1 LRPDPVDV
9 FLKFR
14 APIHLHVMSPKCK
27 QFLPRPYQDKAVR
40 EVLALYTGGA
50 RKMLLHLPTGAGKT
64 VIATLIIERLLPLIG
79 SGKVLF
85 IAHRRELLDQTAE
98 KLEQH
103 LPGLAIGIDQGDRR
117 ADPAA
122 QVIIASIQSL
132 SKRKDAYRPEQF
144 SVIVCDECHR
154 ALAPS
159 WVEVIEHFNDERD
172 GDALLLGMTA
182 TPRRTDGRSALDLF
196 DLVAYEISKPEL
208 QDLGYLVPIQYW
220 GVKAAL
226 SLDQVKRSGGDFQVG
241 ALSAVMDTPQVRAL
255 TLRAWEGKAQGRKTL
270 VFCAS
275 VRHAHRL
282 AADFAS
288 KGHRCEVLDG
298 RTRNRDEILE
308 RFRRSA
314 VDLLL
319 NYGVLTEGF
328 DDPSIQCILLAR
340 PTTSPL
346 VYNQCLGRGLRPAP
360 NKTHCTVIDIVDR
373 STHQLQ
379 YGASELADLPRG
391 WSSRGRD
398 PFRESRAISQIKVTD
413 PEAFLAIKRANNLE
427 AIQDLL
433 MALPSEIV
441 VAGLDGEPVP
451 RYEGVE
457 SSCTEGQAKRRVR
470 ELLKQAGA
478 VATKM
483 VVSPPRDG
491 ARGRIEIALLHAEVN
506 NERYRYLQWHLER
519 ATGWRATYAEPKR
532 RARRVN
538 PRALL
543 RSTLPEGYR
552 IREFDYDE
560 AANRIVAQVPG
571 LQQEVLE
578 EICTAFE
585 AASGID
591 LKIQGQLAFNFL

>member
-1 LRPDPVDV
+1 
-9 FLKFR
+9 
-14 APIHLHVMSPKCK
+14 MSPQCK
-27 QFLPRPYQDKAVR
+27 RFLPRPYQEKAVR
-40 EVLALYTGGA
+40 EVLSRYQGGV
-50 RKMLLHLPTGAGKT
+50 RKMLLHLPTGSGKT
-64 VIATLIIERLLPLIG
+64 VIATLIIERLLPLIDA
-79 SGKVLF
+79 GKVLF

-98 KLEQH
+98 KLRQH
-103 LPGLAIGIDQGDRR
+103 LPGLAISIDQGERR

-132 SKRKDAYRPEQF
+132 SQRKDGYRPDLF
-144 SVIVCDECHR
+144 SVIVCDESHR

-159 WVEVIEHFNDERD
+159 WVEVIEHFHDERD

-182 TPRRTDGRSALDLF
+182 TPRRTDGRSALDVF
-196 DLVAYEISKPEL
+196 DQVAYEIAKPEL

-226 SLDQVKRSGGDFQVG
+226 SLDRVKRSGGDFQVG
-241 ALSAVMDTPQVRAL
+241 ALSAVMDTPPVRAL
-255 TLRAWEGKAQGRKTL
+255 TLRAWEGKANGCKTL

-282 AADFAS
+282 AADFTS
-288 KGHRCEVLDG
+288 RGHRAEVIDGRTKNRKEVLD
-298 RTRNRDEILE
+298 
-308 RFRRSA
+308 RFRRGD
-314 VDLLL
+314 VELLL
-319 NYGVLTEGF
+319 NYGVLTEGY
-328 DDPSIQCILLAR
+328 DDPSIQCVLLAR

-379 YGASELADLPRG
+379 YGANQLADLPRG

-398 PFRESRAISQIKVTD
+398 PFRESRAIAQIKVTD
-413 PEAFLAIKRANNLE
+413 PEAFLAIRQAQSLE
-427 AIQDLL
+427 AVQDLL
-433 MALPSEIV
+433 MALPSEV
-441 VAGLDGEPVP
+441 VLAGLDGEPVP
-451 RYEGVE
+451 RYDLVVSG
-457 SSCTEGQAKRRVR
+457 CTEAQAKRRVR

-478 VATKM
+478 VATKTI
-483 VVSPPRDG
+483 VTPPG
-491 ARGRIEIALLHAEVN
+491 NGEPGRIEITLLHAEVN
-506 NERYRYLQWHLER
+506 NERYQYLQWHMER

-532 RARRVN
+532 RTRRVN

-560 AANRIVAQVPG
+560 AANRIVVQVPG
-571 LQQEVLE
+571 LPNEVVE
-578 EICTAFE
+578 QIRTAFE

-591 LKIQGQLAFNFL
+591 LRIQGQLGFSFL

>member
-1 LRPDPVDV
+1 MRPQ
-9 FLKFR
+9 
-14 APIHLHVMSPKCK
+14 CK
-27 QFLPRPYQDKAVR
+27 RFLPRPYQDKAVR
-40 EVLALYTGGA
+40 EVLTLYKGGA
-50 RKMLLHLPTGAGKT
+50 RKMLLHLPTGSGKT
-64 VIATLIIERLLPLIG
+64 IIATLIIERLLPLID

-98 KLEQH
+98 KLKQH
-103 LPGLAIGIDQGDRR
+103 LPGLAISIDQGERR

-132 SKRKDAYRPEQF
+132 SKRKDAYRPDLF

-159 WVEVIEHFNDERD
+159 WVEVIEHFHDERD

-182 TPRRTDGRSALDLF
+182 TPRRTDGRSALDVF
-196 DLVAYEISKPEL
+196 DLVAYEIAKPEL

-226 SLDQVKRSGGDFQVG
+226 SLDQVKRSAGDFQVG
-241 ALSAVMDTPQVRAL
+241 ALSAVMDTPHVRAL
-255 TLRAWEGKAQGRKTL
+255 TLRAWESKANGRKTL

-288 KGHRCEVLDG
+288 RGHRAEVLDG
-298 RTRNRDEILE
+298 RTKNRGEILD
-308 RFRRSA
+308 RFRRGD

-328 DDPSIQCILLAR
+328 DDPSIQCVLLAR

-360 NKTHCTVIDIVDR
+360 NKTYCTVIDIIDR

-379 YGASELADLPRG
+379 YGASQLADLPRG
-391 WSSRGRD
+391 WNSRGRD

-413 PEAFLAIKRANNLE
+413 PEAFLAVKRATSLE
-427 AIQDLL
+427 EIQDLL
-433 MALPSEIV
+433 MALPTEV
-441 VAGLDGEPVP
+441 VIAGLDGEPVP
-451 RYEGVE
+451 RYDAVAT
-457 SSCTEGQAKRRVR
+457 SCTEAQAKSLVR
-470 ELLKQAGA
+470 DLLKQAGA
-478 VATKM
+478 PVIKTIL
-483 VVSPPRDG
+483 SPPSDG
-491 ARGRIEIALLHAEVN
+491 KRGRIEITLLQAEVN
-506 NERYRYLQWHLER
+506 NERYQYLRWHMER
-519 ATGWRATYAEPKR
+519 ATGWHTTYAEPTQRTR
-532 RARRVN
+532 RLN
-538 PRALL
+538 LRALL

-552 IREFDYDE
+552 IKGFDYDE
-560 AANRIVAQVPG
+560 AANRIVVHVPG
-571 LQQEVLE
+571 LPSEVLE
-578 EICTAFE
+578 QICTAFA

-591 LKIQGQLAFNFL
+591 LEIQGQLSFGFF

>member
-1 LRPDPVDV
+1 
-9 FLKFR
+9 
-14 APIHLHVMSPKCK
+14 MSPQSKR
-27 QFLPRPYQDKAVR
+27 FLPRPYQQKAVR
-40 EVLALYTGGA
+40 EVLALYKDGA
-50 RKMLLHLPTGAGKT
+50 RKMLLHLPTGSGKT
-64 VIATLIIERLLPLIG
+64 IIATLIIEQLLPLIDT
-79 SGKVLF
+79 GKVLF

-98 KLEQH
+98 TLKQH
-103 LPGLAIGIDQGDRR
+103 LPGLAISIDQGERR

-132 SKRKDAYRPEQF
+132 SKRKDVYRPDLF
-144 SVIVCDECHR
+144 SLIVCDECHR

-159 WVEVIEHFNDERD
+159 WVGVIEHFHDQRD
-172 GDALLLGMTA
+172 GNALLLGMTA
-182 TPRRTDGRSALDLF
+182 TPRRTDGRSALDVF
-196 DLVAYEISKPEL
+196 DLVAYEIAKPEL

-241 ALSAVMDTPQVRAL
+241 ALSAVMDTPHVRAL
-255 TLRAWEGKAQGRKTL
+255 TLRAWEDKSNGRKTL

-288 KGHRCEVLDG
+288 QGQRTEVLDG
-298 RTRNRDEILE
+298 RTRNRQEILG
-308 RFRRSA
+308 RFRRGDI
-314 VDLLL
+314 DLLL

-328 DDPSIQCILLAR
+328 DDPSIQCVLLAR

-360 NKTHCTVIDIVDR
+360 NKTHCTVIDIIDR

-379 YGASELADLPRG
+379 YGASQLADLPPG

-398 PFRESRAISQIKVTD
+398 PFRESRAISQIRVTD
-413 PEAFLAIKRANNLE
+413 SEAFLAIKRANNLE

-433 MALPSEIV
+433 MALPAEVV

-451 RYEGVE
+451 RYDVVG
-457 SSCTEGQAKRRVR
+457 SGCTEAQAKSCVR

-478 VATKM
+478 TYTKM
-483 VVSPPRDG
+483 ILSPPSDG
-491 ARGRIEIALLHAEVN
+491 ERGQIEITLLHAAVN
-506 NERYRYLQWHLER
+506 NERYQYLQWHIER
-519 ATGWRATYAEPKR
+519 ATGWRTTYAAPR
-532 RARRVN
+532 RRTQRVN

-552 IREFDYDE
+552 IRGFDYDE
-560 AANRIVAQVPG
+560 AANRIVVQVPG
-571 LQQEVLE
+571 LEKEMLE

-585 AASGID
+585 AGSGIE
-591 LKIQGQLAFNFL
+591 LEIQGQLAFSFL

>member
-1 LRPDPVDV
+1 
-9 FLKFR
+9 
-14 APIHLHVMSPKCK
+14 MSPQCK
-27 QFLPRPYQDKAVR
+27 RFLPRPYQEKAVR
-40 EVLALYTGGA
+40 EVLSLYTGGA

-64 VIATLIIERLLPLIG
+64 VIATLIIERLLPLID

-85 IAHRRELLDQTAE
+85 IAHRRELVDQSAE
-98 KLEQH
+98 KLKQH
-103 LPGLAIGIDQGDRR
+103 LPGLAISIDQGERR

-132 SKRKDAYRPEQF
+132 SKRKDAYRLEQF

-196 DLVAYEISKPEL
+196 DLVAYEIGKPEL

-241 ALSAVMDTPQVRAL
+241 ALSAVMDTPQVRVF
-255 TLRAWEGKAQGRKTL
+255 TLRAWEDKAQGRKTL

-275 VRHAHRL
+275 VRHAHHL
-282 AADFAS
+282 AADFAVR
-288 KGHRCEVLDG
+288 GHRAEVLDG

-308 RFRRSA
+308 RFRRGD

-328 DDPSIQCILLAR
+328 DDPSIQCVLLAR

-398 PFRESRAISQIKVTD
+398 PFREARAISQIKVTD
-413 PEAFLAIKRANNLE
+413 PEAFLAIKQANSLE
-427 AIQDLL
+427 EVQDLL
-433 MALPSEIV
+433 MALPPEVV

-451 RYEGVE
+451 RYDVAA
-457 SSCTEGQAKRRVR
+457 SSCTEEQARSRVR
-470 ELLKQAGA
+470 GLLKHAGA

-483 VVSPPRDG
+483 IVSPPGDG
-491 ARGRIEIALLHAEVN
+491 ERGQVEIRLLNAEIN
-506 NERYRYLQWHLER
+506 NERYQYLQWHMER
-519 ATGWRATYAEPKR
+519 ATGWRTTYTEPKQR
-532 RARRVN
+532 TRRVN

-560 AANRIVAQVPG
+560 AANRIVVQVPG

-591 LKIQGQLAFNFL
+591 LKIQGQLAFSFL

>member
-1 LRPDPVDV
+1 
-9 FLKFR
+9 
-14 APIHLHVMSPKCK
+14 MSSACNR
-27 QFLPRPYQDKAVR
+27 FLPRPYQEKAVR
-40 EVLALYTGGA
+40 EVLSLYRDGV
-50 RKMLLHLPTGAGKT
+50 RKMLLHLPTGSGKT

-85 IAHRRELLDQTAE
+85 IAHRRELLDQAAG
-98 KLEQH
+98 KLKQH
-103 LPGLAIGIDQGDRR
+103 LPGLAISIDQGERR

-132 SKRKDAYRPEQF
+132 SRRKEAYRPDLF
-144 SVIVCDECHR
+144 SVIVCDESHR
-154 ALAPS
+154 ALASS
-159 WVEVIEHFNDERD
+159 WVEVIEHFHDERD
-172 GDALLLGMTA
+172 SNALLLGMTA
-182 TPRRTDGRSALDLF
+182 TPRRTDGRSALDVF
-196 DLVAYEISKPEL
+196 DLVAYEIAKPEL

-220 GVKAAL
+220 AVKAAL
-226 SLDQVKRSGGDFQVG
+226 SLDRVKRSGGDFQVG
-241 ALSAVMDTPQVRAL
+241 ALSAVMDTPPVRAL
-255 TLRAWEGKAQGRKTL
+255 ALRAWEGKANGRKTL

-282 AADFAS
+282 AADFTAR
-288 KGHRCEVLDG
+288 GHRAEVIDG
-298 RTRNRDEILE
+298 RTKNRAEILDL
-308 RFRRSA
+308 FRRGD
-314 VDLLL
+314 VELLL

-328 DDPSIQCILLAR
+328 DDPGIQCILLAR

-379 YGASELADLPRG
+379 YGASQLADLPRG

-398 PFRESRAISQIKVTD
+398 PFRESRAIAQIQVTD
-413 PEAFLAIKRANNLE
+413 PEAFLAIRQAQSLE

-433 MALPSEIV
+433 MALPPEV
-441 VAGLDGEPVP
+441 VIAGLDGEPVP
-451 RYEGVE
+451 RYDLVVSG
-457 SSCTEGQAKRRVR
+457 CTEAQAKRRVR
-470 ELLKQAGA
+470 ELLRQAGA

-483 VVSPPRDG
+483 ILMPPG
-491 ARGRIEIALLHAEVN
+491 NGGPGRIEITLPHAEVN
-506 NERYRYLQWHLER
+506 NERYQYLQWHMER

-532 RARRVN
+532 RTRRVN

-552 IREFDYDE
+552 IRGFDYDE
-560 AANRIVAQVPG
+560 TANRIVVRIPG
-571 LQQEVLE
+571 LSNEVLE
-578 EICTAFE
+578 EIRTAFE

-591 LKIQGQLAFNFL
+591 LKIQGQLAFNFFQGVVQE

>member
-1 LRPDPVDV
+1 
-9 FLKFR
+9 
-14 APIHLHVMSPKCK
+14 MSPKCK
-27 QFLPRPYQDKAVR
+27 RFLPRPYQDKAVR
-40 EVLALYTGGA
+40 EVLSLYQDGA

-64 VIATLIIERLLPLIG
+64 IIATLIIERLLPLID

-85 IAHRRELLDQTAE
+85 IAHRREILDQTAE
-98 KLEQH
+98 KLKQH
-103 LPGLAIGIDQGDRR
+103 LPGLAISIDQGERR

-122 QVIIASIQSL
+122 QVVIASIQSL
-132 SKRKDAYRPEQF
+132 GKRKDAYRTEQF
-144 SVIVCDECHR
+144 SLIVCDECHR

-196 DLVAYEISKPEL
+196 DLVAYEIAKPEL

-220 GVKAAL
+220 GMKAAL

-255 TLRAWEGKAQGRKTL
+255 TLRAWEEKAQGRKTL

-288 KGHRCEVLDG
+288 KGHSAEVLDG
-298 RTRNRDEILE
+298 RTRNREEILE
-308 RFRRSA
+308 RFRRGDIA
-314 VDLLL
+314 LLL

-328 DDPSIQCILLAR
+328 DDPSIQCVLLAR

-360 NKTHCTVIDIVDR
+360 KKSHCTVIDIVDR
-373 STHQLQ
+373 STNQLQ

-398 PFRESRAISQIKVTD
+398 PFREARGISQIKVTD
-413 PEAFLAIKRANNLE
+413 PEAFLAIKRANSLE
-427 AIQDLL
+427 EIQDLL
-433 MALPSEIV
+433 MALPADVV

-451 RYEGVE
+451 RYDLEE
-457 SSCTEGQAKRRVR
+457 SGCTEAQAKSRVR
-470 ELLKQAGA
+470 DLLTQASA
-478 VATKM
+478 VATKII
-483 VVSPPRDG
+483 VSPPSNG
-491 ARGRIEIALLHAEVN
+491 ERGRIEITLLHAAVN
-506 NERYRYLQWHLER
+506 NERYQYLQWHLER
-519 ATGWRATYAEPKR
+519 ATGWHTTYAEPKR

-552 IREFDYDE
+552 IRGFDYDE
-560 AANRIVAQVPG
+560 AANRIVVQVPG

-591 LKIQGQLAFNFL
+591 LKIQGQLAFSFL